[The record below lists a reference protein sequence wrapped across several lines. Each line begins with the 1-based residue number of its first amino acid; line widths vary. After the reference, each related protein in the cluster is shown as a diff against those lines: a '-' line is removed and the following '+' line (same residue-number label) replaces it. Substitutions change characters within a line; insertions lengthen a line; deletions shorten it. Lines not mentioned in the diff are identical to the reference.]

1 VIAAIDTP
9 EGLIIVAIVLLILFG
24 GSKLPQFARSLG
36 SAKKEFEKGSKEGA
50 GDEDTET
57 KKS

>member
-1 VIAAIDTP
+1 MVGMIDS
-9 EGLIIVAIVLLILFG
+9 EWGLIIVAVVLLLLFG

-36 SAKKEFEKGSKEGA
+36 SAKKEFEKGSREGA
-50 GDEDTET
+50 DEEDTET